1 MAEYSDISVKYLDK
15 IGAKT
20 FNSEIFNKKVIFEE
34 KVDGVKIHLI
44 RNSVDFNP
52 NDFSS
57 NWIVSFKGS
66 IMYPEEFDFS
76 DENLSNI
83 AQKSVGSRQYAFIFD
98 HLKKN
103 HSGYSSIPKNTEMFF
118 EFSMRNQR

>member
-1 MAEYSDISVKYLDK
+1 
-15 IGAKT
+15 
-20 FNSEIFNKKVIFEE
+20 
-34 KVDGVKIHLI
+34 
-44 RNSVDFNP
+44 
-52 NDFSS
+52 
-57 NWIVSFKGS
+57 
-66 IMYPEEFDFS
+66 MYPEEFDFS

-118 EFSMRNQR
+118 EFSMRKPLLYMIIQICIIYF